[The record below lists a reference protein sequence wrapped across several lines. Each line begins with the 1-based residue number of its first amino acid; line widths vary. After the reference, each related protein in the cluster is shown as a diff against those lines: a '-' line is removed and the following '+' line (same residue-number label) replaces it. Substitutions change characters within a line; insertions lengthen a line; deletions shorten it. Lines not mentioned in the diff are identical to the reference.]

1 MCYTEIGTDDKFFI
15 CNVQKGDEIMNI
27 TIIGRKCSP
36 REAFKE
42 KAEKKLSKV
51 DRFFSSEADA
61 RITATVEKSYQIVE
75 ITVNAGGMVFRAQE
89 KADTIDDA
97 LDRCVDNLIRRI
109 RKNKTKLEK
118 RLKDVAFDSF
128 SSEEDIPEE
137 TEFEL
142 VRTKAVAVKPQ
153 SVEEAILQMNMLG
166 HEFYMFTNSATDLIS
181 LVYKRQD
188 GGYGLL
194 EPAAE

>member
-1 MCYTEIGTDDKFFI
+1 
-15 CNVQKGDEIMNI
+15 MNI
-27 TIIGRKCSP
+27 TIIGRKCTP

-42 KAEKKLSKV
+42 KAEKKLAKV
-51 DRFFSSEADA
+51 DKFFSREADA
-61 RITATVEKSYQIVE
+61 KITATVEKSCQTVE
-75 ITVNAGGMVFRAQE
+75 ITVNSGGMVFRAQE

-97 LDRCVDNLIRRI
+97 LDKCVDNLIRRI
-109 RKNKTKLEK
+109 RKNKTKLER
-118 RLKDVAFDSF
+118 RLKDASFDNF
-128 SSEEDIPEE
+128 PEEDVAEE

-142 VRTKAVAVKPQ
+142 VRTKAVSVKPQ

-194 EPAAE
+194 EPSTD